1 MYKLQGGGFIL
12 LNFDVTHTKTI
23 DNNLVDFVMHIVG
36 VKKYEDDSE
45 TLLSLRK
52 IQISP
57 PL

>member
-1 MYKLQGGGFIL
+1 M